1 VGWGGGGGQLIYAL
15 GLVFFVAVHATFDT
29 AIARRRLRE
38 GMRAVSY
45 EPAPAPAPAKA
56 NLPLQP
62 PAVLFNDD
70 CPICLD
76 R

>member
-1 VGWGGGGGQLIYAL
+1 VLLGCCAAAL
-15 GLVFFVAVHATFDT
+15 LRCCALAAV
-29 AIARRRLRE
+29 LLC

-56 NLPLQP
+56 SLPLQP

>member
-1 VGWGGGGGQLIYAL
+1 MGWGGGGGQLIYAL
-15 GLVFFVAVHATFDT
+15 GLVFFVA
-29 AIARRRLRE
+29 LRE

-56 NLPLQP
+56 SLPLQP